1 MDNLL
6 LYSQPHVLF
15 FSFEESEELYMRIDA
30 TEDTALHWYHKVEGT
45 WVELIDHDTAAYERA
60 YQQMLINAATIVYC
74 NLLDL

>member
-30 TEDTALHWYHKVEGT
+30 NEDTALHWYHKVEGT
-45 WVELIDHDTAAYERA
+45 WVELIDHDTATYEKA
-60 YQQMLINAATIVYC
+60 YQLMLVNATLIFKQ